1 MKLRLSDGR
10 TLEGTALEIV
20 EAMRA
25 TAFRPPSE
33 TFRGYV
39 DQVVDW
45 AERFHGIRL
54 VPEGTTEEELAASLL
69 AVLICAGLGHV
80 LPPSLRVVG

>member
-20 EAMRA
+20 EAMRS
-25 TAFRPPSE
+25 TAFRPPAE
-33 TFRGYV
+33 TLRGYI

-45 AERFHGIRL
+45 AERFHGVRL
-54 VPEGTTEEELAASLL
+54 APEGTTDEEISASLL
-69 AVLICAGLGHV
+69 AVLIRAGLGHV
-80 LPPSLRVVG
+80 LPPTLRAVR